1 MPAGLR
7 HAADRSGKVALEPRW
22 NGYRGRPV
30 SEGRIDVLQIL
41 DDLDPH
47 GSCHV
52 LTRLTIANFNR
63 PAALHHVFDILQR
76 HIRACEARVI
86 ATIADPEEFRKR
98 TEQFFRKTLDCMRQ
112 ATEAQMK
119 EYQDAMNQ
127 LSQLTSN
134 AGSSR

>member
-1 MPAGLR
+1 MTKVVAEKAGHQIVGSEDEVQHFRGEKGEFIRVPLR
-7 HAADRSGKVALEPRW
+7 
-22 NGYRGRPV
+22 
-30 SEGRIDVLQIL
+30 
-41 DDLDPH
+41 DDLDQH